1 MRRIMLS
8 LLGLITF
15 GHLSMAEPTL
25 ADTAAAQYRFEAP
38 EQLVKVMP
46 GNRAGTVEIR
56 LVKVATGQPVAGATI
71 VASALRMPMNYA
83 GTMNASASFIANQ
96 SSDTYRFALRAPMTG
111 NWLLDLTAKLPGE
124 PDAIRGTVALY
135 IELER
140 PRRGVGNSGG
150 SEIRDDD
157 PRWGEEP

>member
-1 MRRIMLS
+1 MRRIMVS
-8 LLGLITF
+8 ILGLITF
-15 GHLSMAEPTL
+15 GHLSMAEPAL

-38 EQLVKVMP
+38 EQLVNVTP

-56 LVKVATGQPVAGATI
+56 LVNVATGQPITGATI

-96 SSDTYRFALRAPMTG
+96 SSDTYRFAIRAPMTG
-111 NWLLDLTAKLPGE
+111 NWLLDLAAKLPGE
-124 PDAIRGTVALY
+124 PDAIRGTVPLY
-135 IELER
+135 IEMAR

-150 SEIRDDD
+150 AKMRDDD
-157 PRWGEEP
+157 PRSGEEQ